1 MPAVS
6 LLLAALTFFGIAFF
20 LVLRK
25 KEMHTWF
32 WSYLFG
38 MMSKKPKRE
47 GPIHIM
53 FSVVD
58 HYEPQWE
65 RPSRE
70 IEDKRVD
77 AWMDRYPRMASKHK
91 DADGVHPQHTFY
103 YPEEEY
109 RKEHLDKIS
118 DLCRRGFGEVDI
130 HLHHFDDTS
139 VNFRE
144 ALNRFKTILK
154 SHGQLCTGPDGRV
167 MYGFVHGN
175 WALDNSRRDGKKCGV
190 NDEIKILKETG
201 CYADFTLPSAP
212 DQTQTSKIN
221 SIYYA
226 TDDPNEPKSHDTGV
240 DVEVGKK
247 PSGDLMIVQ
256 GPLTLDWGNRKFGIL
271 PRIENAD
278 LADDNPPSE
287 RRADLWI
294 EQGVCVKGREEWVF
308 VKVHTHGT
316 QEATTEVLLGDP
328 MDRTFSHLEKKY
340 NDGHNYVLHYVN
352 TREMYNI
359 IKAAED
365 GKTGNPNDYRNYL
378 LKKI

>member
-1 MPAVS
+1 MPAAS
-6 LLLAALTFFGIAFF
+6 LIIILTAFAFASFLLI
-20 LVLRK
+20 LRS

-32 WSYLFG
+32 LSYLIG
-38 MMSKKPKRE
+38 KVKGRTAPK
-47 GPIHIM
+47 GPRHIL
-53 FSVVD
+53 FCVVD
-58 HYEPQWE
+58 HFEPQWE
-65 RPSRE
+65 RPSRDV
-70 IEDKRVD
+70 EDRRVD
-77 AWMDRYPRMASKHK
+77 AWVEGYPKIAGKHR

-109 RKEHLDKIS
+109 RKEHLDKIAG
-118 DLCRRGFGEVDI
+118 LCRRGFGEVEI

-139 VNFRE
+139 VGFRD
-144 ALNRFKTILK
+144 ALNRFKLILK
-154 SHGQLCTGPDGRV
+154 SHGQLCAGPDGRIQ
-167 MYGFVHGN
+167 YGFVHGN

-190 NDEIKILKETG
+190 NDELKILKETG

-212 DQTQTSKIN
+212 DQTQTRKIN

-226 TDDPNEPKSHDTGV
+226 TDDPDEPKSHDTGV
-240 DVEVGKK
+240 DVTVGKR

-256 GPLTLDWGNRKFGIL
+256 GPLTLDWENRKWGIL
-271 PRIENAD
+271 PRIENGD
-278 LADDNPPSE
+278 LADDNPPSD

-294 EQGVCVKGREEWVF
+294 EQGVSVKGREEWIF

-316 QEATTEVLLGDP
+316 QEATTDVLLGEP

-340 NDGHNYVLHYVN
+340 NDGHTYVLHYVN

-365 GKTGNPNDYRNYL
+365 GKSGNPNEYRNYL
-378 LKKI
+378 LKKL